1 MAHLGK
7 RYVAVTDL
15 GEPLNVTAGE
25 EFTVTAKLAGERET
39 TLGTMPLIDFDV
51 LLAIG
56 AITAAPAAARPAA
69 TKGEAAEP
77 TARG

>member
-7 RYVAVTDL
+7 RYVAVSDL
-15 GEPLNVTAGE
+15 GEPLNVAAGE
-25 EFTVTAKLAGERET
+25 EFRVTAKLAGERET

-56 AITAAPAAARPAA
+56 AITAASARPAA
-69 TKGEAAEP
+69 KPEVAEP
-77 TARG
+77 TAKG